1 MRLVALNS
9 LPDRAAI
16 QRATI
21 TPDGYGN
28 ETKTWATITW
38 VNCRLRPEKSGSAER
53 TQGERTTATGRL
65 ICTLPHDAAVL
76 STDRLE
82 ILGQQY
88 EIEEPITDQSN
99 QICRHFY
106 VKKVL

>member
-1 MRLVALNS
+1 MVALNS

-16 QRATI
+16 QRATAAA
-21 TPDGYGN
+21 DGYGN
-28 ETKTWATITW
+28 ETKTWATIAW
-38 VNCRLRPEKSGSAER
+38 VNCRLRPESGSAER

-88 EIEEPITDQSN
+88 EIEEPITEQSN